1 MVIGLPVGGIQGSLG
16 STPTVDK
23 SVGEA
28 THTLK
33 IGHIPEGNEPG
44 FVWVHVDTLYFGLW
58 YS

>member
-28 THTLK
+28 THALK

-44 FVWVHVDTLYFGLW
+44 FVWVHVDTL
-58 YS
+58 